1 MRFLVDANLSP
12 RVAARLR
19 LEGHDVEHV
28 GDVGLLTAED
38 GPILA
43 HAASTD
49 RVILSADSDFATLLA
64 VTGRS
69 EPSLVLLRSAD
80 RLTPDQQA
88 DVIVANIESVYA
100 DLRSGAVVTIGRG
113 HLRVRPLPM
122 GMRSESAEGQE
133 EAVHDPAVR
142 ALPDTPE

>member
-28 GDVGLLTAED
+28 GDAGLLTAED

-69 EPSLVLLRSAD
+69 EPSSRPSCVIYHVESRHLLR
-80 RLTPDQQA
+80 
-88 DVIVANIESVYA
+88 V
-100 DLRSGAVVTIGRG
+100 
-113 HLRVRPLPM
+113 LRVVDSRQRRRPWW
-122 GMRSESAEGQE
+122 
-133 EAVHDPAVR
+133 
-142 ALPDTPE
+142 

>member
-1 MRFLVDANLSP
+1 MKFLVDANLSP

-19 LEGHDVEHV
+19 VEGHDVEHV
-28 GDVGLLTAED
+28 GDVGLLEAED

-88 DVIVANIESVYA
+88 DLIVANLEVVTA
-100 DLRSGAVVTIGRG
+100 DLQSGAVVTIGRG

-122 GMRSESAEGQE
+122 GRRIDSAEREQD
-133 EAVHDPAVR
+133 EARDPAVR

>member
-1 MRFLVDANLSP
+1 LRFLVDANLSP

-28 GDVGLLTAED
+28 GDVGLLVAED

-88 DVIVANIESVYA
+88 DLIVANIEAVAA

-122 GMRSESAEGQE
+122 GTSIESAEGVEE
-133 EAVHDPAVR
+133 EARDPAVR

>member
-19 LEGHDVEHV
+19 LEQHDVEHV

-43 HAASTD
+43 HAASTE
-49 RVILSADSDFATLLA
+49 RVIVSADSDFATLLA
-64 VTGRS
+64 VTARS
-69 EPSLVLLRSAD
+69 EPSLILLRSAD
-80 RLTPDQQA
+80 KLTPDQQA
-88 DVIVANIESVYA
+88 DLIVANLEVVTA
-100 DLRSGAVVTIGRG
+100 DLQIGAVVTIGRG

-122 GMRSESAEGQE
+122 GRRIERE
-133 EAVHDPAVR
+133 EEEVGDPALR
-142 ALPDTPE
+142 ARPDPPE